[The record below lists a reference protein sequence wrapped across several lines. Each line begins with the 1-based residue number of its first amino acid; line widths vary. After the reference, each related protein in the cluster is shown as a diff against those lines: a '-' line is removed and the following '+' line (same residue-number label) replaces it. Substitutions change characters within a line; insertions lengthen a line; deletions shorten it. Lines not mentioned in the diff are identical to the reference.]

1 MASLTRATADVK
13 EQTRQYAAVPHR
25 KDKEKRP
32 FGTGIV
38 WATSLI
44 RPGMAPEKI
53 SKVADLK
60 IEQKKVAAV
69 PAKQKSPRD
78 GNETARSVDWPRRAA
93 LNVAFLVCT

>member
-1 MASLTRATADVK
+1 
-13 EQTRQYAAVPHR
+13 VPHR

-44 RPGMAPEKI
+44 RPGMVPEKI
-53 SKVADLK
+53 FKVADLK

-69 PAKQKSPRD
+69 PAKQ
-78 GNETARSVDWPRRAA
+78 
-93 LNVAFLVCT
+93 